1 MNASEYSKR
10 VGIPDNCSIG
20 SAPAFQRVQ
29 STLVAV
35 LNTHLGKF
43 RMSHV
48 VPSSSELDLLNAQMI
63 ELLELHPAFGK
74 EARKER
80 ARRAMQLASRY
91 VKPSGQPGASEGII
105 KKDSHSSKGSE
116 EDMGNHPNTQEEVQG
131 NAESSSK
138 LQEAKNLLA
147 GILKRE
153 LNGSAAAAATNGKS
167 GDAPEHN
174 ASQESSMSGSSG
186 LQEDAVVRYGN
197 RQHRITNLL
206 AQAISKTQDSEN
218 NSLKEEK
225 PGNTALSSVV
235 QQIKDALQSETVNDT
250 LLRQALASTVHSR
263 KRKDSTED
271 DVAVHALM
279 ALNDATQETPS
290 NVVA

>member
-10 VGIPDNCSIG
+10 VGISDNCSIG

-116 EDMGNHPNTQEEVQG
+116 EDVDNHPNSQEEVQG

-167 GDAPEHN
+167 WDAPEHN

-186 LQEDAVVRYGN
+186 LEEDAVVRYGN
-197 RQHRITNLL
+197 TQHRITNLL
-206 AQAISKTQDSEN
+206 AQAIRKTQDSEN

-235 QQIKDALQSETVNDT
+235 QQIKDALQSETVNDA
-250 LLRQALASTVHSR
+250 LLQQTLASTVHSR
-263 KRKDSTED
+263 KRKDRTED

>member
-91 VKPSGQPGASEGII
+91 VKPPGQPGASEGII

-116 EDMGNHPNTQEEVQG
+116 EDVGKHPNSQEEVQG

-153 LNGSAAAAATNGKS
+153 LNGSAAAATNGKS

-174 ASQESSMSGSSG
+174 ASQECSMSGSSG
-186 LQEDAVVRYGN
+186 LEEDAVVRYGN
-197 RQHRITNLL
+197 TQHRITNLL
-206 AQAISKTQDSEN
+206 AQAIRKTQDSEN
-218 NSLKEEK
+218 SSLKEDK

-235 QQIKDALQSETVNDT
+235 QQIKDALQSETVNDA
-250 LLRQALASTVHSR
+250 LLQQTLASPVHSR
-263 KRKDSTED
+263 KRKDRTED
-271 DVAVHALM
+271 DVAVRALM

>member
-1 MNASEYSKR
+1 
-10 VGIPDNCSIG
+10 
-20 SAPAFQRVQ
+20 
-29 STLVAV
+29 
-35 LNTHLGKF
+35 
-43 RMSHV
+43 
-48 VPSSSELDLLNAQMI
+48 MI

-116 EDMGNHPNTQEEVQG
+116 EDVGNHPNTQEVQD

-153 LNGSAAAAATNGKS
+153 LNGSAAANGKS
-167 GDAPEHN
+167 RDAPEHN

-186 LQEDAVVRYGN
+186 LEEDAVVRYGN
-197 RQHRITNLL
+197 TQHRITNLL
-206 AQAISKTQDSEN
+206 AQAIRKTQDSEN

-250 LLRQALASTVHSR
+250 FLRRALASTVHSSR

-271 DVAVHALM
+271 DVAVRALM

>member
-10 VGIPDNCSIG
+10 VGISDNCSIG

-63 ELLELHPAFGK
+63 ELLELHPTFGK

-91 VKPSGQPGASEGII
+91 VKPPGQPGASEGII

-116 EDMGNHPNTQEEVQG
+116 EDVGKHPNTQEVQD

-153 LNGSAAAAATNGKS
+153 LNGSAAAAAANGKS
-167 GDAPEHN
+167 RDAPEHN

-186 LQEDAVVRYGN
+186 LEEDAVVRYGN
-197 RQHRITNLL
+197 TQHRITNLL
-206 AQAISKTQDSEN
+206 AQAIRKTQDSEN

-235 QQIKDALQSETVNDT
+235 QQIKDALQSETVNDA
-250 LLRQALASTVHSR
+250 LLQQTLASTVHSR
-263 KRKDSTED
+263 KRKDRTED
-271 DVAVHALM
+271 DVAVRALM

>member
-1 MNASEYSKR
+1 
-10 VGIPDNCSIG
+10 
-20 SAPAFQRVQ
+20 
-29 STLVAV
+29 
-35 LNTHLGKF
+35 
-43 RMSHV
+43 MSHV

-91 VKPSGQPGASEGII
+91 VKPPGQPGASEGIII

-153 LNGSAAAAATNGKS
+153 LNGSAAAATNGKS

-174 ASQESSMSGSSG
+174 TSQESSMSGSSG

>member
-1 MNASEYSKR
+1 MPQSAVK
-10 VGIPDNCSIG
+10 GWGLPDNCSIG

-91 VKPSGQPGASEGII
+91 VKPPGQTGASEGII

-116 EDMGNHPNTQEEVQG
+116 EDVGKHPNSQEVQD

-153 LNGSAAAAATNGKS
+153 LNGSAAAAATNGKNC
-167 GDAPEHN
+167 GCPV
-174 ASQESSMSGSSG
+174 
-186 LQEDAVVRYGN
+186 L
-197 RQHRITNLL
+197 
-206 AQAISKTQDSEN
+206 
-218 NSLKEEK
+218 
-225 PGNTALSSVV
+225 
-235 QQIKDALQSETVNDT
+235 
-250 LLRQALASTVHSR
+250 
-263 KRKDSTED
+263 
-271 DVAVHALM
+271 
-279 ALNDATQETPS
+279 
-290 NVVA
+290 

>member
-10 VGIPDNCSIG
+10 VGISDNCSIG

-91 VKPSGQPGASEGII
+91 VKPPGQPGASEGII

-116 EDMGNHPNTQEEVQG
+116 EDVGNHPNTQEVQD

-153 LNGSAAAAATNGKS
+153 LNGSAAAAAATNGKS

-186 LQEDAVVRYGN
+186 LEEDAVVRYGN
-197 RQHRITNLL
+197 TQHRITNLL
-206 AQAISKTQDSEN
+206 AQAIRKTQDSEN

-235 QQIKDALQSETVNDT
+235 QQIKDALQSETVNDA
-250 LLRQALASTVHSR
+250 LLQQTLASTVHSR
-263 KRKDSTED
+263 KRKDRTED
-271 DVAVHALM
+271 DVAVRALM

>member
-48 VPSSSELDLLNAQMI
+48 VPSSSELDLLNAQLI

-91 VKPSGQPGASEGII
+91 VKPPGQPGASEGIII

-116 EDMGNHPNTQEEVQG
+116 EDVGTHPNSQEEVQD
-131 NAESSSK
+131 NPESSSK

-153 LNGSAAAAATNGKS
+153 LNGSAAANGKS

-186 LQEDAVVRYGN
+186 LEEDAVVRYGN
-197 RQHRITNLL
+197 TQHRITNLL
-206 AQAISKTQDSEN
+206 AQAIRKTQDSEN

-235 QQIKDALQSETVNDT
+235 QQIKDALQSETVNDA
-250 LLRQALASTVHSR
+250 LLRQTLASTVHSR
-263 KRKDSTED
+263 KRKDRTED
-271 DVAVHALM
+271 DVAVRALM